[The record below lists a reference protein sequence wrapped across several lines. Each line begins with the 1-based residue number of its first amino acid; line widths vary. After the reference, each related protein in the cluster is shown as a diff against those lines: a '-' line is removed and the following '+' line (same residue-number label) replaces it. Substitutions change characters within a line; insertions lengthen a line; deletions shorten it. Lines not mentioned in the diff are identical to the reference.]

1 MYEMRFPAG
10 IAGRALVNQVTREWH
25 GRASEVRQRREEL
38 AALHPL
44 GSVFE
49 KDPDVH
55 PIWMGQSAGAV
66 NGVRTVAEVLQDICS
81 GAEQLLRER
90 SRAVVV
96 DAIIGDRSTPATLRA
111 ASTQQEGLR

>member
-1 MYEMRFPAG
+1 
-10 IAGRALVNQVTREWH
+10 
-25 GRASEVRQRREEL
+25 
-38 AALHPL
+38 
-44 GSVFE
+44 
-49 KDPDVH
+49 
-55 PIWMGQSAGAV
+55 V